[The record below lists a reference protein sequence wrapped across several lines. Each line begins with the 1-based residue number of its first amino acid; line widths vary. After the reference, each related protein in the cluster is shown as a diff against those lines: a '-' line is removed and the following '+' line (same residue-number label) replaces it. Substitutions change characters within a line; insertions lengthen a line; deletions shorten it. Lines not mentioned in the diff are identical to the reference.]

1 MPDLADHSVAAYRG
15 RRHASS
21 GRPVPG
27 GSVEELV
34 EADRGRLFGIAYR
47 MLGSVTEAEDAV
59 QEAFA
64 RLTATDGVADPPA
77 WLTRVV
83 TNVAIDR
90 LRSAQRRRET
100 YVGPWL
106 PEPLLTEDLDPSDV
120 AEAADTLTLAFLTV
134 LERLSPAE
142 RAVFL
147 LHDVFGH
154 PHDEIARMLD
164 RSPAAVRKLAS
175 RARQRL
181 GEERPRYERDPARQR
196 AVAEAF
202 LAACAGEDLGRLME
216 VLAPDVVF
224 TADGGGVVSAAR
236 RPVHGADRVARMFL
250 GLVRQSHTD
259 GEWAFDLTQVN
270 GQPAVRV
277 DHGGEVNTVFALRV
291 LDGRI
296 MAVDAIRNPAKLASM
311 RGERSPRTDS

>member
-1 MPDLADHSVAAYRG
+1 MRDLTGHPTATYRG
-15 RRHASS
+15 SRDEAVAGS
-21 GRPVPG
+21 VPG
-27 GSVEELV
+27 GSVDELV
-34 EADRGRLFGIAYR
+34 ETHRGRLFGIAYR

-59 QEAFA
+59 QEAFVRFA
-64 RLTATDGVADPPA
+64 ATDGIEDPPA

-106 PEPLLTEDLDPSDV
+106 PEPLVTEDRDPSDV
-120 AEAADTLTLAFLTV
+120 AEAAETLTLAFLTV

-154 PHDEIARMLD
+154 PHDEIAGMLE

-175 RARQRL
+175 RARRRL
-181 GEERPRYERDPARQR
+181 EDGRPRHERDLGRQR

-202 LAACAGEDLGRLME
+202 VAACAGEELDRLMQL
-216 VLAPDVVF
+216 LAPDVVF

-236 RPVHGADRVARMFL
+236 RPVHGADRVARLFL
-250 GLVRQSHTD
+250 GLVRQSHD
-259 GEWAFDLTQVN
+259 GDWSFELTEVN

-277 DHGGEVNTVFALRV
+277 DHARQVDTVFALQVR
-291 LDGRI
+291 DGRVA
-296 MAVDAIRNPAKLASM
+296 AVDAIRNPAKLAAV
-311 RGERSPRTDS
+311 RRAWSPRA